1 MTSSDFSGFRCSL
14 LFLVSF
20 LASCTLAKPLNK
32 CSNNEMQTILQEI
45 KKQVIQ
51 LQDDINILKE
61 NKIGVMGKICF
72 SVETATI
79 FCKTHT

>member
-20 LASCTLAKPLNK
+20 LASCTLAKPLNE

-45 KKQVIQ
+45 KKQLIQ

-61 NKIGVMGKICF
+61 NKIGVMGKIYF

-79 FCKTHT
+79 FCKTHA